1 MNNEIKDKFGRR
13 LRYLRIS
20 VTDRC
25 NFRCKYCM
33 PNNNFE
39 MMDKSADH
47 IRFISLILTIIFI
60 CIGIVWR

>member
-1 MNNEIKDKFGRR
+1 MIWLYTGLMLGGFWIGNTLTAALYVVGDK
-13 LRYLRIS
+13 I
-20 VTDRC
+20 
-25 NFRCKYCM
+25 
-33 PNNNFE
+33 NNFE

>member
-1 MNNEIKDKFGRR
+1 MNWLYIGIALGGFWFGNT
-13 LRYLRIS
+13 LTAALY
-20 VTDRC
+20 VTGH
-25 NFRCKYCM
+25 KI
-33 PNNNFE
+33 NNFE

>member
-1 MNNEIKDKFGRR
+1 MNWIIFSITLLSFWSGNT
-13 LRYLRIS
+13 LTAALY
-20 VTDRC
+20 VTGY
-25 NFRCKYCM
+25 KI
-33 PNNNFE
+33 NNFE